1 MDEKERKTMEFV
13 AMIRQLVS
21 DVQGAPYPG
30 PGFEPEVYSIW
41 YEHVQRNA
49 QNCYEFLDANF
60 PLDADEFDKT
70 LSKMLK

>member
-1 MDEKERKTMEFV
+1 MENKTEDFV
-13 AMIRQLVS
+13 GMIRQLVS

-49 QNCYEFLDANF
+49 QSCYEFLNEHF
-60 PLDADEFDKT
+60 PLQFKDFDESLQNMFK
-70 LSKMLK
+70 